1 MTYDVHT
8 YNMFEN
14 WMQYTWS
21 FSLISID
28 HCHCWV
34 MRHVKLSFQA
44 IDSCWYMFITAAGWQ
59 PHASWLLFFWGT
71 LGPTL
76 VCITEC
82 ARYTRYIAFG
92 LWLCAIWTVNKTQK
106 KKRLNTCDDSIDLHV
121 AHTSRKQ
128 VPLSLGASS
137 PAPPAPVL
145 LRRPSKEATA
155 PAWKDCWCE
164 GVGCL
169 VTWWSLMCG
178 CEDIVGDEVRWGILV
193 WKLKD

>member
-21 FSLISID
+21 FSPISID
-28 HCHCWV
+28 HCHCWA
-34 MRHVKLSFQA
+34 MRHVKLSFKA
-44 IDSCWYMFITAAGWQ
+44 IDSCWYAYYCSGMTASRILA
-59 PHASWLLFFWGT
+59 AFFWGT
-71 LGPTL
+71 PGPTL

-92 LWLCAIWTVNKTQK
+92 LWFCAIWTVNKTQK
-106 KKRLNTCDDSIDLHV
+106 KERLKTCDDSIDLHV

-128 VPLSLGASS
+128 VPLNLGASS

-169 VTWWSLMCG
+169 VT
-178 CEDIVGDEVRWGILV
+178 
-193 WKLKD
+193 